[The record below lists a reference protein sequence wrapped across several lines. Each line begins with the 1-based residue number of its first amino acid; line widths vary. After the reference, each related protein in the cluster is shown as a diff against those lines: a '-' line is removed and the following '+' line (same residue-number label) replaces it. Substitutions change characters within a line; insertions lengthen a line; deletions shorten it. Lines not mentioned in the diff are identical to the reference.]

1 MMKNIQM
8 RAMPLLFSLHFPS
21 FVLSFVHGLQ
31 NPVGGQTPPD
41 SMALFYALFPKSR
54 VFLGCLLGYYC
65 IQCLPGVA
73 DMSKR
78 KLKAASGSYAVLNT
92 RRFLFQRVQF
102 RQRRSCIMEMALIFN
117 EFIFTPV
124 THQNSLWIRS
134 SELAKALGY
143 SDDRKVGVLYARHKD
158 EFSNNMSVVL
168 NLSTTDVPAMNRIF
182 SLRGCHL
189 VAMLARTPIAKAFRR
204 WVLDVI
210 EQYGD
215 RVPVAEPV
223 TLNDELISASE
234 RAELKLIVDAKL
246 STYPAAVQG
255 KARAEIWAK
264 HNRHFRIAEYSQLP
278 ARLMPEAREFLLSV
292 RVRAINAIPTAESAI
307 PYPSLPVASSLYRD
321 RVRELERLEQDWMEL
336 AVLIRDRAY
345 GLERD
350 FRRVTQGTYPE
361 LLRNVSPSGKTPVDA
376 LIQLMTAPTYTARQN
391 LESALDDMRLAIRA
405 AKTANRLMLG

>member
-264 HNRHFRIAEYSQLP
+264 FNRHFRIAGPAYARGPRVPAFHPCPRHQRHTHGGIRDPIPSASRLQRLRRPHRGPRPPRRGMDRIRGGNPLP
-278 ARLMPEAREFLLSV
+278 APPIRQRALARQGEHLS
-292 RVRAINAIPTAESAI
+292 RTSEPGMFPAEHLEGSASRH
-307 PYPSLPVASSLYRD
+307 PA
-321 RVRELERLEQDWMEL
+321 
-336 AVLIRDRAY
+336 
-345 GLERD
+345 
-350 FRRVTQGTYPE
+350 
-361 LLRNVSPSGKTPVDA
+361 
-376 LIQLMTAPTYTARQN
+376 IQLVQRP
-391 LESALDDMRLAIRA
+391 DVD
-405 AKTANRLMLG
+405 

>member
-1 MMKNIQM
+1 MTTFLCFNDFT
-8 RAMPLLFSLHFPS
+8 FS
-21 FVLSFVHGLQ
+21 
-31 NPVGGQTPPD
+31 
-41 SMALFYALFPKSR
+41 
-54 VFLGCLLGYYC
+54 
-65 IQCLPGVA
+65 
-73 DMSKR
+73 
-78 KLKAASGSYAVLNT
+78 
-92 RRFLFQRVQF
+92 
-102 RQRRSCIMEMALIFN
+102 
-117 EFIFTPV
+117 PV
-124 THQNSLWIRS
+124 TRDNQPWFKS
-134 SELAKALGY
+134 SEIARALGY
-143 SDDRKVGVLYARHKD
+143 KREDFLSKLYRKNAD
-158 EFSNNMSVVL
+158 EFTPDMTQVVENRAERRNGVPG
-168 NLSTTDVPAMNRIF
+168 NLSDGRVRIF

-189 VAMLARTPIAKAFRR
+189 LAMFARTPVAKAFRK
-204 WVLDVI
+204 WCLDVI

-223 TLNDELISASE
+223 TLNDELISAAE

-246 STYPAAVQG
+246 STYPASVQG

-264 HNRHFRIAEYSQLP
+264 FNRHFRIAEYKQLP
-278 ARLMPEAREFLLSV
+278 TRLMPEAREFLLSV

-361 LLRNVSPSGKTPVDA
+361 LLRHVSPSGKTPVDA

>member
-1 MMKNIQM
+1 
-8 RAMPLLFSLHFPS
+8 
-21 FVLSFVHGLQ
+21 
-31 NPVGGQTPPD
+31 
-41 SMALFYALFPKSR
+41 
-54 VFLGCLLGYYC
+54 
-65 IQCLPGVA
+65 
-73 DMSKR
+73 
-78 KLKAASGSYAVLNT
+78 
-92 RRFLFQRVQF
+92 
-102 RQRRSCIMEMALIFN
+102 MEMALIFN

-264 HNRHFRIAEYSQLP
+264 FNRHFRIAEYKQLP
-278 ARLMPEAREFLLSV
+278 ARLMPDAREFLLSV

-307 PYPSLPVASSLYRD
+307 PAPALAAFNVYRD
-321 RVRELERLEQDWMEL
+321 RVKELERLEVKFMEFAGETRTRL
-336 AVLIRDRAY
+336 SELNAEYIRLNQGAYAAMLGLIPSIQPGSKDR
-345 GLERD
+345 LI
-350 FRRVTQGTYPE
+350 
-361 LLRNVSPSGKTPVDA
+361 DA
-376 LIQLMTAPTYTARQN
+376 LASQSYDAYNWIDEGLQR
-391 LESALDDMRLAIRA
+391 MRLAIIA
-405 AKTANRLMLG
+405 ARSANRTIAEAN